1 MRKLEQI
8 SPISLDE
15 MATFINRHGTNLVQR
30 GAMTVLVRIIV
41 EYRTLQDVRC
51 NFLNGRMIS
60 MNQFTIHLNSNRI

>member
-30 GAMTVLVRIIV
+30 GAMTVLLRIIV
-41 EYRTLQDVRC
+41 EYRISQDVRC
-51 NFLNGRMIS
+51 NFLNGKLKCTI
-60 MNQFTIHLNSNRI
+60 QITIHLNDNRF